1 MYTDYPSDMDDDN
14 SDSSAPRDV
23 DGSSPAS
30 NGSSAKGNAKGSKR
44 STVKKKKDRNGEGS
58 NKKKD
63 SEDQDDDNA
72 ANEDNGDD
80 NSDNGSGDGGS
91 GGGSAAGDSGDDS
104 ERGQAIVTEED
115 LQADKDRQE
124 LKAQGD
130 ETVGLDDISGVEGV
144 SGYAADRNL
153 SYMNILF
160 NKAREKAAEY
170 IRNAQKKIFERF
182 ARQFDY
188 DAGRSGADSPE
199 ADEIGA
205 GTDKSRYRETRRAK
219 TRQRKERT
227 RRQSVLSVLIYGR
240 NRGRG
245 YQMPGGGQ
253 DRSRFGRA
261 GSFGSG
267 GDPSMRNAQRQQQQ
281 RSSRAHVAQNVSR
294 GTDKLMSGVHGL
306 RTAVD
311 GARKTPVNVA
321 RSAAVSNYANAGST
335 VGAYMQSSPQ
345 VNASINSSAATQ
357 QTKQTLIPV
366 SATFNR
372 GAPIA
377 TNMSK
382 SSIASTAN
390 LATNPRDALVSKGID
405 LTRPPVAGKLG
416 AGAPEFR
423 SAVGIGTMA
432 RLVTTGMNAIANMER
447 RMDAFSANPNTM
459 AAFSAHRQQAA
470 LLAAAQGAN
479 MFGMPQSATSAMV
492 TLRVSPSSVQFTIT
506 SIEPAFGK
514 SSMID
519 GGAKPSLTGG
529 SAVSAVDALVNKSSG
544 AARGR

>member
-1 MYTDYPSDMDDDN
+1 MYTDYPNDMDDDN

-23 DGSSPAS
+23 SGSGPTN
-30 NGSSAKGNAKGSKR
+30 NGSAKKAAKGGKR
-44 STVKKKKDRNGEGS
+44 SSAKKKKDQDS
-58 NKKKD
+58 ADSSKKKGSD
-63 SEDQDDDNA
+63 KKDENNTADD
-72 ANEDNGDD
+72 ESGDG

-91 GGGSAAGDSGDDS
+91 GGGSSAGDSDGDS

-124 LKAQGD
+124 VKAQGD

-188 DAGRSGADSPE
+188 DAGRSGADSPD

-219 TRQRKERT
+219 TRQKKDRA
-227 RRQSVLSVLIYGR
+227 RRQSVLSILIYGR
-240 NRGRG
+240 SRGRG
-245 YQMPGGGQ
+245 HQMPGGGQ

-267 GDPSMRNAQRQQQQ
+267 GDPSMRNAQRQQQH
-281 RSSRAHVAQNVSR
+281 RSTRAHVAQNASR
-294 GTDKLMSGVHGL
+294 GADRLMSGVHGL
-306 RTAVD
+306 RSAVD
-311 GARKTPVNVA
+311 GARKTSANAA
-321 RSAAVSNYANAGST
+321 RSASVGNYANAGGS

-345 VNASINSSAATQ
+345 VSTSLTSPSAAQ

-372 GAPIA
+372 GALQLQTWP
-377 TNMSK
+377 
-382 SSIASTAN
+382 
-390 LATNPRDALVSKGID
+390 D
-405 LTRPPVAGKLG
+405 L
-416 AGAPEFR
+416 
-423 SAVGIGTMA
+423 
-432 RLVTTGMNAIANMER
+432 
-447 RMDAFSANPNTM
+447 
-459 AAFSAHRQQAA
+459 
-470 LLAAAQGAN
+470 LL
-479 MFGMPQSATSAMV
+479 
-492 TLRVSPSSVQFTIT
+492 
-506 SIEPAFGK
+506 
-514 SSMID
+514 
-519 GGAKPSLTGG
+519 
-529 SAVSAVDALVNKSSG
+529 
-544 AARGR
+544 